1 MSDACCGPSRPTDGD
16 APAGGSTSGTRRDA
30 TAGAVDL
37 VGVAGGRVRIGNPR
51 DDGYAADG
59 EGPVHEV
66 ELHPYR
72 IAPTTVTNEE
82 FERFV
87 AATGHVTEA
96 ERFGWSFVFAGQL
109 PDEFPLTRGVV
120 GAEWWRQVHGATWR
134 SPEGPQADLAG
145 RADHPVVHV
154 AWSDARAYCEWAG
167 VRLPTEAEWE
177 HAARGGLDDAPFPW
191 GAELEPDGEHRM
203 NVFQGDFPARDLGL
217 DGHVG
222 TAPVRAFPPNGF
234 GLHEVTGNV
243 WEWCADWFDAG
254 YYAVSPTT
262 DPRGPETGTHR
273 VMRGGSFLCHDS
285 YCRRYRVDAR
295 SGNTPDTSSSHLG
308 FRVAADA

>member
-1 MSDACCGPSRPTDGD
+1 MGDACCGPSRG
-16 APAGGSTSGTRRDA
+16 SGTERVPGPDTTPRT
-30 TAGAVDL
+30 TADGLEL

-51 DDGYAADG
+51 DDGYPADG

-66 ELHPYR
+66 VLAPYR
-72 IAPTTVTNEE
+72 IAPTTVTNRE

-134 SPEGPQADLAG
+134 SPEGPQADLEG
-145 RADHPVVHV
+145 RGEHPVVHV
-154 AWSDARAYCEWAG
+154 AWSDAVAYCAWIGA
-167 VRLPTEAEWE
+167 RLPTEAEWE
-177 HAARGGLDDAPFPW
+177 HAARGGLEGEPFPW
-191 GAELEPDGEHRM
+191 GSELEPGGDHRM
-203 NVFQGDFPARDLGL
+203 NVFQGEFPVHDLGL
-217 DGHVG
+217 DGHTG
-222 TAPVRAFPPNGF
+222 TAAVRSFPPNGF

-254 YYAVSPTT
+254 YYARSPVA
-262 DPRGPETGTHR
+262 DPRGPEAGTHR
-273 VMRGGSFLCHDS
+273 VMRGGSFLCHES

-308 FRVAADA
+308 FRIAADG